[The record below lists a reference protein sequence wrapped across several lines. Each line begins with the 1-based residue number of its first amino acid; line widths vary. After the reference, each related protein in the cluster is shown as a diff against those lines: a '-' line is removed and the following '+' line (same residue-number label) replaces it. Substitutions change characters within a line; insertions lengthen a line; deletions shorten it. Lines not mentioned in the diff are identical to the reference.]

1 MRNFI
6 PGDPFAYRG
15 KHRKPR
21 GRRTAAVVALAVP
34 MTYAGLVLVGAT
46 PLAAR

>member
-15 KHRKPR
+15 KHRKTP
-21 GRRTAAVVALAVP
+21 RTAAIVALAVP
-34 MTYAGLVLVGAT
+34 MTFAGLALVGAT